1 MRWLTGIVVLASA
14 LAGPA
19 LAQTKLL
26 RFPDIYGDRVVFTY
40 GGDLWLAPVAGG
52 EARRLTSNPGLELF
66 AKFSPDGRSIAFTG
80 QYGGDEQVYVI
91 PVEGG
96 EPKQLTFYPALGP
109 LAERWGYDNQVYG
122 WTRDGGAVLFR
133 SLRDGFAL
141 NGSRL
146 FTVPAAG
153 GLPTALPMPHA
164 GAGDFSPDG
173 TRIVYSPLFRDFR
186 TWKRYEGGW
195 AQDLYILNLDGSGS
209 VNITNDVRTDRDP
222 MWIGDKIYFASDRD
236 DYLNLYSYDPA
247 SQATRELTHHR
258 GVDAR
263 WASDDGEHRIV
274 YELGGVLHVYD
285 VASEEDRALSITV
298 RDDTGRMRPQT
309 VDASDEIEDFAVSP
323 KGERVALSARG
334 EVFSVPVEHGVTR
347 NLTATP
353 GAHEREAAWSPQ
365 GDRVAYISDASG
377 EEELYMR
384 AATGAEAPVQLTQ
397 GSHTRYEH
405 PVWSPDGRRIALGD
419 AEARILVVDVERR
432 RMAEVAN
439 DPGYPAHDYAW
450 SPDSRWLA
458 YSMADPSSFRSLY
471 IWEARTGDTRRVT
484 NELFNEYS
492 PRFSPDG
499 KTLYYL
505 TDRMFAPQIGH
516 FEWNY
521 EVNRSVG
528 IDALVLTADGDNPF
542 APRNDEAK
550 PAKAEQE
557 ATQDGE
563 DSGNEPPAEVRIDFE
578 GLGERVVRAPIEP
591 ANIEGLELTPTHILY
606 VSSPP
611 FYYGREPDVPASLE
625 AFAYEDR
632 ETFTLVDDVDGYAM
646 TADGSHVIVR
656 KDDGFKR
663 YEVKKGD
670 QEADDV
676 SLADLK
682 TQRIPGVEYAEIFD
696 EVWRRYRD
704 YFYVSNM
711 HGYDWEALKNE
722 YRPLVDYVADRSDL
736 NYVIGDMI
744 AELNVGH
751 AYIAGGDLG
760 LPPRP
765 QTALLGARLE
775 LDASSGRYRIAEI
788 YAGQTA
794 EPKYRSPL
802 AEVGVN
808 AAVGDYVLAI
818 NGRDLAAP
826 TNPYELLVGA
836 PGSLVELRVA
846 DNANGTNARSVLAEP
861 LTGESDL
868 RYLKWVLGN
877 RARVQRATDGRV
889 GYLHLPDMGA
899 DGIYEFIKWY
909 YGQIRKQGLIVDVRG
924 NGGGNVSQMVINR
937 LDRKLIFLGYTRG
950 VEDIETYPSA
960 VFVGPMAAIIDEDS
974 ASDGDIFPAAFKA
987 RGLGPLIGKRTWGG
1001 VTGITNHGPLLDG
1014 GTVYVPQFG
1023 HADANG
1029 QWTIEGH
1036 GVDPDIEVDNPPEA
1050 VMRGEDPQLERAI
1063 EEVVRRLAANPGSLP
1078 PRPAAPVKTPE
1089 N

>member
-1 MRWLTGIVVLASA
+1 MRWLTIVAVLTSL
-14 LAGPA
+14 LARPA
-19 LAQTKLL
+19 LAETRLL

-52 EARRLTSNPGLELF
+52 DARRLTAGPGLELF
-66 AKFSPDGRSIAFTG
+66 AKFSPDGRTIAFTG

-122 WTRDGGAVLFR
+122 WTPDGGAVLFR
-133 SLRDGFAL
+133 SLRDGYSL
-141 NGSRL
+141 LGSRL
-146 FTVPAAG
+146 FTVPANG
-153 GLPTALPMPHA
+153 GLPTALPMPNA
-164 GAGDFSPDG
+164 GAGAISPDG
-173 TRIVYSPLFRDFR
+173 GRIVYSPLFRDFR
-186 TWKRYEGGW
+186 TWKRYQGGW
-195 AQDLYILNLDGSGS
+195 AQDLYIFDLDGSAS
-209 VNITNDVRTDRDP
+209 ANITNNVRTDRDP
-222 MWIGDKIYFASDRD
+222 MWMGDEIYYASDRD
-236 DYLNLYSYDPA
+236 DYLNLYAYDPA
-247 SQATRELTHHR
+247 SRTTRELTHHR

-263 WASDDGEHRIV
+263 WASDDGDHRIV

-285 VASEEDRALSITV
+285 VASAEDRALSITV
-298 RDDTGRMRPQT
+298 RDDTGRTRPQT
-309 VDASDEIEDFAVSP
+309 VDASGNIEDFTVSP
-323 KGERVALSARG
+323 KGERIAITARG
-334 EVFSVPVEHGVTR
+334 EVFSVAVEHGVTR

-353 GAHEREAAWSPQ
+353 GAHEREVAWSPL
-365 GDRVAYISDASG
+365 GDRVAYISDATG

-384 AATGAEAPVQLTQ
+384 SATGAEAPVQLTQ

-405 PVWSPDGRRIALGD
+405 PVWSPDGQRIALGD
-419 AEARILVVDVERR
+419 AEARILVVEVERR
-432 RMAEVAN
+432 RSTEVAN
-439 DPGYPAHDYAW
+439 DPGEAAHDYAW

-458 YSMADPSSFRSLY
+458 YSMADPNGFRSLY
-471 IWEARTGDTRRVT
+471 IWEARTGGTHRVT
-484 NELFNEYS
+484 DELFNEYS

-499 KTLYYL
+499 KALYYL

-521 EVNRSVG
+521 EVDRAVG
-528 IDALVLTADGDNPF
+528 INALVLEADGENPF

-550 PAKAEQE
+550 PAKSKPEE
-557 ATQDGE
+557 ADE
-563 DSGNEPPAEVRIDFE
+563 ESAPAEVRIDFA
-578 GLGERVVRAPIEP
+578 GLAERVVHAPIEP
-591 ANIEGLELTPTHILY
+591 ANIDSFELTPSHILY
-606 VSSPP
+606 LSSPP
-611 FYYGREPDVPASLE
+611 FYYGREPDVPAALE
-625 AFAYEDR
+625 AFAFEDR
-632 ETFTLVDDVDGYAM
+632 ESFELVKDVDGYAM

-656 KDDGFKR
+656 KDDAFKR
-663 YEVKKGD
+663 YELKKGD

-682 TQRIPGVEYAEIFD
+682 TQRIPAVEYAEVFD

-704 YFYVSNM
+704 YFYVPNM
-711 HGYDWEALKNE
+711 HGYDWAALKSV

-744 AELNVGH
+744 AELSVGH

-765 QTALLGARLE
+765 KTALLGARFA
-775 LDASSGRYRIAEI
+775 LDEDSGRYRLAEI
-788 YAGQTA
+788 YAGQAA

-802 AEVGVN
+802 AEVGVD
-808 AAVGDYVLAI
+808 AANGDYVLAI
-818 NGRDLAAP
+818 NGRPLAAP

-836 PGSLVELRVA
+836 AGGLVELRVA
-846 DNANGTNARSVLAEP
+846 DDANGRNARSVLVEP
-861 LTGESDL
+861 LTDESDL

-877 RARVQRATDGRV
+877 RARVEEATGGRV

-899 DGIYEFIKWY
+899 AGIYEFIKWY
-909 YGQIRKQGLIVDVRG
+909 YGQIRKQGLIIDVRG

-937 LDRKLIFLGYTRG
+937 LDRKLIFLGYARG
-950 VEDIETYPSA
+950 VDNTDTYPST
-960 VFVGPMAAIIDEDS
+960 VFTGPMAALLDEDS

-987 RGLGPLIGKRTWGG
+987 RGLGPLIGKRSWGG
-1001 VTGITNHGPLLDG
+1001 VTGITDHGPLLDG
-1014 GTVYVPQFG
+1014 GAVFVPQYG

-1029 QWTIEGH
+1029 QWAIEGH

-1063 EEVVRRLAANPGSLP
+1063 AEVVKRLETNPGTLP
-1078 PRPAAPVKTPE
+1078 PRPAAPIKTPRE
-1089 N
+1089 